1 MKLLIDPSVLELFP
15 EVRLGVVRAYDVD
28 NSGDRPEVLDMLRRA
43 EQNLPRIF
51 GDGPVTSHPSVA
63 VWRDAYRKFGA
74 KPKETPSSVENL
86 VRRVLGGG
94 AVRPVNPLVSL
105 YNAISLTHLIPVGGE
120 DLDRLSGDVRLTRAG
135 HAEPPVLLLG
145 EKEPRSPHEGE
156 VIYTDDIGALCRRW
170 NWKEAD
176 RTKLTPETK
185 NAVLVIE
192 ALPPLTSDMLQRA
205 VEELA
210 ALVERHVGG
219 AVSTLF
225 LHRENPEGSLR

>member
-1 MKLLIDPSVLELFP
+1 MNLLIDPSVLELFP
-15 EVRLGVVRAYDVD
+15 EVGLGVVRAHGID
-28 NSGDRPEVLDMLRRA
+28 NTRDMPEVVDMLRRA

-51 GDGPVTSHPSVA
+51 GDGPVTSHPHVA

-86 VRRVLGGG
+86 VRRVLGGE
-94 AVRPVNPLVSL
+94 AVRPVNTLVSL
-105 YNAISLTHLIPVGGE
+105 YNVISLTYLLPVGGE
-120 DLDRLSGDVRLTRAG
+120 DLDRVSGDVRLTRAG

-156 VIYTDDIGALCRRW
+156 IVYKDAEGVLCRRW

-176 RTKLTPETK
+176 RTKLTRETK
-185 NAVLVIE
+185 NAFLVVE
-192 ALPPLTSDMLQRA
+192 TLPPLTPDTLRRA

-219 AVSTLF
+219 SVSTLF
-225 LHRENPEGSLR
+225 LHRGNPEGSLR

>member
-15 EVRLGVVRAYDVD
+15 EVRLGVVRAHDID
-28 NSGDRPEVLDMLRRA
+28 NTRDRQEVLDMLRRA

-86 VRRVLGGG
+86 VWRVLWGGS
-94 AVRPVNPLVSL
+94 VRPVNPLVSL
-105 YNAISLTHLIPVGGE
+105 YNVISLTHLIPVGGE

-145 EKEPRSPHEGE
+145 FVDAANPPILMPLRAHHGGRRRWTSGCGQPHPCPSRSPS
-156 VIYTDDIGALCRRW
+156 ALRRS
-170 NWKEAD
+170 
-176 RTKLTPETK
+176 R
-185 NAVLVIE
+185 
-192 ALPPLTSDMLQRA
+192 
-205 VEELA
+205 
-210 ALVERHVGG
+210 
-219 AVSTLF
+219 
-225 LHRENPEGSLR
+225 

>member
-1 MKLLIDPSVLELFP
+1 M
-15 EVRLGVVRAYDVD
+15 
-28 NSGDRPEVLDMLRRA
+28 
-43 EQNLPRIF
+43 
-51 GDGPVTSHPSVA
+51 
-63 VWRDAYRKFGA
+63 
-74 KPKETPSSVENL
+74 
-86 VRRVLGGG
+86 
-94 AVRPVNPLVSL
+94 NPLVSL